1 MSKPE
6 RPARRARR
14 ALNLSQERFAE
25 LLGTSYNVVQ
35 RWESGKTTPSAPIRA
50 LLEILIARPKMCLE
64 VLQPDETVSL
74 PTPPPL
80 TPPAPPPSEDYD
92 PTIGGRTPVASS
104 GFTALDATLPP
115 PEPVDETKFA
125 GDGGPPPGHLPPAQE
140 GYDPNW
146 GNIT

>member
-50 LLEILIARPKMCLE
+50 LLEILEARPKVCLE
-64 VLQPDETVSL
+64 ILRPDETVSL
-74 PTPPPL
+74 PDPPPVAV
-80 TPPAPPPSEDYD
+80 PPPPSDQGD
-92 PTIGGRTPVASS
+92 QPVAGRTPTASS
-104 GFTALDATLPP
+104 GFTSLDASLPP
-115 PEPVDETKFA
+115 PEPVDETKFS
-125 GDGGPPPGHLPPAQE
+125 GDGGPPPGHAPPAQE
-140 GYDPNW
+140 GYDPDW
-146 GNIT
+146 GNLT